1 MDIEKLLTLWA
12 KNIGRVQEAGIR
24 SATGRKA
31 YGIEYRIMLEGGVAQ
46 LSSPGYQDEL
56 VSDIDRLWTLVYRSH
71 PDHMIAIKEYF
82 KRGSYRAVRLILG
95 CSQHSSVRIV
105 QEGIDMMR
113 GAFAVS
119 DQSPK
124 GPSP

>member
-12 KNIGRVQEAGIR
+12 KNIGRVQESGIR
-24 SATGRKA
+24 QATGRKSF
-31 YGIEYRIMLEGGVAQ
+31 GIEYRIMLEGGVAQ
-46 LSSPGYQDEL
+46 LSTPGYQDQL
-56 VSDIDRLWTLVYRSH
+56 VSDIDLVWSRIHRAH
-71 PDHMIAIKEYF
+71 PDHMNAVKEYF
-82 KRGSYRAVRLILG
+82 KRGSYRAVRMLLN

-113 GAFAVS
+113 GGLAVS

-124 GPSP
+124 G